1 MSPAS
6 RSVHWALLAASIAA
20 YLILFAVYYPP
31 THGIED
37 EVGFLNQALALSRGA
52 ITPQGAGFEALA
64 DFREFN
70 GRFVG
75 IRNPGR
81 PLITAPFVALGGLP
95 SAFASGALLHVALA
109 GIAALLFC
117 RIGMSPLWAALVLF
131 HPTLALYSRT
141 VMGDAASG
149 TMLLAVIV
157 ATTSRRHSG
166 LKAGL
171 AIGAAA
177 LMRYQAGLVAPFVGL
192 AILLDRERPDA
203 RRQAAACVLTAAAAG
218 AAIVAMNYWLYGSA
232 TGIVKGVFG
241 LEYLAGNALF
251 YGAALN
257 ALWPLMLL
265 MALFGASRIRAA
277 AAAVWAPVLAFFLF
291 YYFFDVGTGPA
302 ETLVLGQR
310 LLQIALPALIASY
323 AAALDAR
330 FAPIL
335 NRKLPAAVT
344 GLAVLAFLTAMA
356 GATGVM
362 FSRHQEHLMT
372 LLRTRQAIVDAVP
385 PGATLFTNTVAEKL
399 VGVPYE
405 GVPAYRL
412 RVFETQ
418 AVREHRAAHGGEWYV
433 ALKEKEGLLQI
444 DPGILGFLEK
454 ESECRS
460 IPAAS
465 DGLFLFRCG
474 VPQSP

>member
-1 MSPAS
+1 MKLES
-6 RSVHWALLAASIAA
+6 RSIPWALLAASVAA

-37 EVGFLNQALALSRGA
+37 EVGFLNQAIVLSRGA
-52 ITPQGAGFEALA
+52 LTPQGAGFEALA
-64 DFREFN
+64 DFREFE

-81 PLITAPFVALGGLP
+81 PLIAAPFVALWGLP
-95 SAFASGALLHVALA
+95 SAFASGALIHVALT

-117 RIGMSPLWAALVLF
+117 RIGLSPLWAALVLF

-141 VMGDAASG
+141 IMGDAAAG
-149 TMLLAVIV
+149 AMLLAAIV

-192 AILLDRERPDA
+192 AILLDREIPDA
-203 RRQAAACVLTAAAAG
+203 RKQATSCVLTTAAAG
-218 AAIVAMNYWLYGSA
+218 AAIVALNYWLYGSA

-241 LEYLAGNALF
+241 IEYLAGNALF

-257 ALWPLMLL
+257 AIWPGMLL
-265 MALFGASRIRAA
+265 VALFGRSRIRAVS
-277 AAAVWAPVLAFFLF
+277 AAVWGPVLVFFLF

-302 ETLVLGQR
+302 QTLVLGQR
-310 LLQIALPALIASY
+310 LLQVALPAMIA
-323 AAALDAR
+323 ACGAVLGAR
-330 FAPIL
+330 IAPII
-335 NRKLPAAVT
+335 NRKLPAAAA
-344 GLAVLAFLTAMA
+344 GLAVLAGLAALTF
-356 GATGVM
+356 ATGVM
-362 FSRHQEHLMT
+362 FSRHQAHLRN
-372 LLRTRQAIVDAVP
+372 LLRARQAIVDAVP
-385 PGATLFTNTVAEKL
+385 PGATLFANSVAEKL

-405 GVPAYRL
+405 GIPAYRL
-412 RVFETQ
+412 RVFEKE
-418 AVREHRAAHGGEWYV
+418 AVREHGATHGGAWYV
-433 ALKEKEGLLQI
+433 ALQEKENLLSI
-444 DPGILGFLEK
+444 DPGIAEFLEG
-454 ESECRS
+454 ESGCRS
-460 IPAAS
+460 LPAAS

-474 VPQSP
+474 AP